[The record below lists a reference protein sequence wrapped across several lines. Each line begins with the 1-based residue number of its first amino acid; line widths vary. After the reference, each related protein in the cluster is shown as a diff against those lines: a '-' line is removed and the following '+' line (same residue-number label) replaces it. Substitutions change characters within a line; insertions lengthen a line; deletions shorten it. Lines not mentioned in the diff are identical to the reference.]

1 MAIDYSVPVL
11 VVDDE
16 QVMIALVKQLVSN
29 VGFEKVDHAYD
40 GKTALSMLHDRRYQL
55 VITDL
60 PMKPMDGLQLVRA
73 IRKDDAFKTTSVVLM
88 TMDSSVAAALAT
100 KRGGADAYL
109 LKPFTPHQLRAK
121 VKEVLSRR

>member
-16 QVMIALVKQLVSN
+16 QVMIAVVKQLVSN
-29 VGFEKVDHAYD
+29 VGFEQVDHAYD
-40 GKTALSMLHDRRYQL
+40 GKKALSMLHQRRYQL
-55 VITDL
+55 VISDL
-60 PMKPMDGLQLVRA
+60 HMKPMDGLQLLRA
-73 IRKDDAFKTTSVVLM
+73 IRKDDALKTTPVVLM

-121 VKEVLSRR
+121 VNEVLSRR